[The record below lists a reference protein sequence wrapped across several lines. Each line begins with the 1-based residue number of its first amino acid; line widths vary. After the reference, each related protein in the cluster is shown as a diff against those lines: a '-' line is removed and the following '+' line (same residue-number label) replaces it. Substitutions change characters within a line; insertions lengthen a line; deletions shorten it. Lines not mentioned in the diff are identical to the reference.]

1 MQRSDMMPWDLK
13 PDRPIYTQLIEQ
25 IELKICSGVYP
36 LGSKLPSVR
45 DLAQEAS
52 VNPNTMQRALAKLE
66 ENGLLYTNRTSGRY
80 VTEDIK
86 MVQKVKDRLAH
97 DLIQEFLQNMKRLGF
112 SEKEILTV
120 ITKMAGGAENE

>member
-1 MQRSDMMPWDLK
+1 MFWELQS
-13 PDRPIYTQLIEQ
+13 DRPIYTQIIEQ
-25 IELKICSGVYP
+25 MELKISSGIYP

-80 VTEDIK
+80 VTEDISMIK
-86 MVQKVKDRLAH
+86 QVKNRLAQEH
-97 DLIQEFLQNMKRLGF
+97 VNEFLKKMGDLGF
-112 SEKEILTV
+112 EQEDILSI
-120 ITKMAGGAENE
+120 ITKLMEANKK

>member
-1 MQRSDMMPWDLK
+1 MF
-13 PDRPIYTQLIEQ
+13 
-25 IELKICSGVYP
+25 GVYP

-52 VNPNTMQRALAKLE
+52 VNPNTMQKALSKLE

-80 VTEDIK
+80 VTEDVK

-97 DLIQEFLQNMKRLGF
+97 ELIQEFLQNMKRLGF
-112 SEKEILTV
+112 TEKEIMTI
-120 ITKMAGGAENE
+120 ITKMAGGAGNA